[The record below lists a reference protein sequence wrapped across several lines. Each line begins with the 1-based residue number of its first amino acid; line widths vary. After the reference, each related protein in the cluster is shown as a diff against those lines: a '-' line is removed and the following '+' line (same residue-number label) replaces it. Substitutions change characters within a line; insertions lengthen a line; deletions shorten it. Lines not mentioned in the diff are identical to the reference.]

1 MQYPAGEIQTP
12 LHSAGERANDVIGA
26 RSKSDRLEGALT
38 RSAQRVTREVIHSAP
53 ELEIL
58 PRREVEIEG
67 NCLRHDSNERARRRT
82 SVDVYAVD
90 GDLARIARENSRDH
104 RDGSG
109 LAGAVGT
116 QQAVNLTPRYSEP
129 NSVDGD
135 SGAEALLETA
145 HRQYMF
151 SSLVFACH
159 AIHLQV
165 WLRLNLN

>member
-116 QQAVNLTPRYSEP
+116 QQAVNLTRAIPNPIPSTATREPKLFLRPRT
-129 NSVDGD
+129 D
-135 SGAEALLETA
+135 SICSAAW
-145 HRQYMF
+145 F
-151 SSLVFACH
+151 SLATPFTCRFGLGS
-159 AIHLQV
+159 I
-165 WLRLNLN
+165 